1 MGELLKLFV
10 FTSYLATLF
19 GLVDFWTDVWFDKRD
34 YISVTSS
41 WRHYRFWSFKN
52 VTVRKVAIVTLL
64 FPISS
69 PVLLFVLI
77 LKFLYWLASP
87 LRYLLRVAIFG
98 EE

>member
-1 MGELLKLFV
+1 MLHGIFLI
-10 FTSYLATLF
+10 TSYLVTF
-19 GLVDFWTDVWFDKRD
+19 IGLVAYWTE
-34 YISVTSS
+34 SS
-41 WRHYRFWSFKN
+41 KEKLTYALTGFGPFKN

>member
-1 MGELLKLFV
+1 MFLI
-10 FTSYLATLF
+10 TSYIVTFIGLGIYWMATSKEKLTYVLT
-19 GLVDFWTDVWFDKRD
+19 G
-34 YISVTSS
+34 
-41 WRHYRFWSFKN
+41 FWSFKN

-77 LKFLYWLASP
+77 LKFLYWLLEP
-87 LRYLLRVAIFG
+87 VRYLFRVAIFG